1 MISNNSMINNQQ
13 QYTLSLQCTQDL
25 ETYKKLDFNLYD
37 TLNDLEGSYN
47 YVILINISFHA
58 YICRLKYN

>member
-25 ETYKKLDFNLYD
+25 ETYKKLDFNLNE
-37 TLNDLEGSYN
+37 TLNDMESSYN
-47 YVILINISFHA
+47 YVIQIHL
-58 YICRLKYN
+58 